1 MRLWQRKRI
10 RSSFG
15 QEKNRSYREG
25 EREVEIYILWDFAD
39 VCFADEIYSLATGTE
54 SYLGGKKAG
63 EGVRWILQRI

>member
-1 MRLWQRKRI
+1 VRLWQRKRI

-39 VCFADEIYSLATGTE
+39 VCFADEIYSLATGT
-54 SYLGGKKAG
+54 
-63 EGVRWILQRI
+63 